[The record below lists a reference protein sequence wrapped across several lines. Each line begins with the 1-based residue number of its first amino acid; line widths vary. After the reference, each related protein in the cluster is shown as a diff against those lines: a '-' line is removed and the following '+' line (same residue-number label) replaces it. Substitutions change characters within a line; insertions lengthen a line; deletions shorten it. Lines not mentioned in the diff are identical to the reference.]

1 MKGNINNRRYMAEKS
16 KPLTEGPT
24 KTNVKKSTGL
34 TKAAPPPAPKPA
46 KNAKVAVSR
55 AINSSFDLKNY
66 KQSRNLGSTNTKFK
80 PQEWMPVSEAFM
92 EATGLKGI
100 PIGHITLLR
109 GLSDTGKTTLLIEA
123 IIAAQKA
130 GKLPV
135 IIVTEM
141 KWSFDHAKT
150 MGMDMDEVVDEETGE
165 IRYEG
170 SFIYVDRSN
179 VDTIEDVAEFIAALL
194 DDQKKGKLPYDL
206 VFFWDTVGSIPCR
219 LSVTSQKNNNE
230 WNAGAISTQFGNYL
244 NQEIVKSRKAEYPY
258 TNSFVFVNKVWIQ
271 KGMVFGEL
279 PKMKNKNG
287 ETFWSDCSIL
297 VTFGGITSQ
306 GTQKIKATKDG
317 KEVEF
322 GKRVKVQVEK
332 NHITGITTSTRIIA
346 TPHGFIKDDKKEID
360 KYKKAHSHEWAAIL
374 GTGDFD
380 IIEEEGS
387 DTGYSYASEPDD
399 E

>member
-1 MKGNINNRRYMAEKS
+1 MAKVVAEK
-16 KPLTEGPT
+16 KKALKIPT
-24 KTNVKKSTGL
+24 
-34 TKAAPPPAPKPA
+34 
-46 KNAKVAVSR
+46 AKVAVSE
-55 AINSSFDLKNY
+55 AIKESGTSHDLKAY
-66 KQSRNLGSTNTKFK
+66 KKGKNLGSNTGFK
-80 PQEWMPVSEAFM
+80 PQEWLPVSDAFS

-100 PIGHITLLR
+100 PMGHITLLR
-109 GLSDTGKTTLLIEA
+109 GLSDTGKTTLLIEG
-123 IIAAQKA
+123 IVSAQKH

-141 KWSFDHAKT
+141 KWSFEHAKM
-150 MGMDMDEVVDEETGE
+150 MGMEMDEIVDTETGE

-170 SFIYVDRSN
+170 SFIYIDRSSLES
-179 VDTIEDVAEFIAALL
+179 IEDVAEFIADLL

-219 LSVTSQKNNNE
+219 LSITSQKNNNE
-230 WNAGAISTQFGNYL
+230 WNAGAISTQFGNFL
-244 NQEIVKSRKAEYPY
+244 NQMIVRSRKIDSQY

-297 VTFGGITSQ
+297 ATFGGITSQ

-322 GKRVKVQVEK
+322 GKRVRVQIEK

-360 KYKKAHSHEWAAIL
+360 KYKKDHSQEWAKIL
-374 GTGDFD
+374 GSGDFD
-380 IIEEEGS
+380 IIEEETSGQG
-387 DTGYSYASEPDD
+387 DAYTTEPED
-399 E
+399 